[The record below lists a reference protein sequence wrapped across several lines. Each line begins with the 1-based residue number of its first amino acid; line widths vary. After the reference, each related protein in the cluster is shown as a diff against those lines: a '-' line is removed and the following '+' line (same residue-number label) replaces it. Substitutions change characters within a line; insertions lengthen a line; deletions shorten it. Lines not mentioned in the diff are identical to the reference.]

1 MTTLA
6 DNIKYYRK
14 LNKLTQK
21 NLANKLKIKP
31 TAVSAWELGRNKPL
45 IGNIEKMATLFGIS
59 KSQLL
64 GDDFEPNRG
73 AITMFAKNL
82 KYLRQKHGV
91 EQTQLA
97 EYLEK
102 KSGSS
107 ISSWES
113 GIYTPK
119 IKVLVQIAD
128 YFNVDLDDLINVD
141 LSLSQ
146 SGIEIA
152 QKTID
157 IPVIGVIACDEPI
170 DAEENISEYR
180 SVPADHVPNGD
191 IFYLRVKGDSM
202 EPKIPDGSY
211 VLCRK
216 QSNVENG
223 KIAAVLVNGDEEA
236 TLKRVVKQDD
246 IVLLQ
251 ALNENYAPY
260 KLNADNP
267 GKIIGKAIRMETEL

>member
-21 NLANKLKIKP
+21 DLANKLKIKP
-31 TAVSAWELGRNKPL
+31 TAISAWELGRNKPL
-45 IGNIEKMATLFGIS
+45 IGNIEKMATLFDIS

-73 AITMFAKNL
+73 TIIMFAKNL

-91 EQTQLA
+91 EQMQLA
-97 EYLEK
+97 EYLGK
-102 KSGSS
+102 KSSSS

-119 IKVLVQIAD
+119 IKVLAQIAN
-128 YFNVDLDDLINVD
+128 YFNVDLDNLMNVD

-146 SGIEIA
+146 IGVEVA

-157 IPVIGVIACDEPI
+157 IPVLGAIACEEPI

-180 SVPADHVPNGD
+180 SVPVDRVPGGD
-191 IFYLRVKGDSM
+191 VFYLRAKGDSM

-216 QSNVENG
+216 QSDVENG
-223 KIAAVLVNGDEEA
+223 EIVAVLVNGDEEA
-236 TLKRVVKQDD
+236 TLKRVVKQGD

-260 KLNADNP
+260 ILNADNP
-267 GKIIGKAIRMETEL
+267 GKIVGKAIRMETEL